1 MADERNKQQE
11 GNRNSDIDRLEK
23 QFKELQESVDPFK
36 LAPRIVDIMI
46 KGRGDK
52 TAYVDATYTLACDV
66 VLDLEWQGRR
76 YRVPAFET

>member
-1 MADERNKQQE
+1 MAEKNDLRKGKSAEME
-11 GNRNSDIDRLEK
+11 ALEK
-23 QFKELQESVDPFK
+23 RVMELEEAVDPFK
-36 LAPRIVDIMI
+36 LAPRVLDIAI

-76 YRVPAFET
+76 YRVPAFEL